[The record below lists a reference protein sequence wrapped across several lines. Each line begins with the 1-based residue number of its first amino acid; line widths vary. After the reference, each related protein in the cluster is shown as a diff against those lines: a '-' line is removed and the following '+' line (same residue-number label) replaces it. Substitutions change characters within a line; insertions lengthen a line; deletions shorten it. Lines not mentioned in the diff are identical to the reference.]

1 MKIRIRGNSVRYRLS
16 KTDIAQFGKNGYLE
30 ESTRFPGNA
39 VFRYQLERSKTAD
52 TLQAGFT
59 GTGITVYVPE
69 KIAEEWVQTERVGF
83 DQLLPLENGTELYL
97 LIEKDF
103 ACLDHTTE
111 DQSDNYPNP
120 NRACGREKDKP

>member
-1 MKIRIRGNSVRYRLS
+1 MKIRIRGHSVRYRLS

-30 ESTRFPGNA
+30 ERTRFPGNA
-39 VFRYQLERSKTAD
+39 EFIYRLERKPGIPALAAAFSGST
-52 TLQAGFT
+52 
-59 GTGITVYVPE
+59 ITVFVPE
-69 KIAEEWVQTERVGF
+69 AIAGEWVDTERVGF
-83 DQLLPLENGTELYL
+83 DHRQPLESGEELYL

-120 NRACGREKDKP
+120 NRACQPGEG

>member
-30 ESTRFPGNA
+30 ERTCFPGNA
-39 VFRYQLERSKTAD
+39 VFLYRLERTLIAD
-52 TLQAGFT
+52 TLQAGFS
-59 GTGITVYVPE
+59 GTTITVFVPE

-83 DQLLPLENGTELYL
+83 DQHVPLENGEQLYL

-120 NRACGREKDKP
+120 NRACGPGEG